1 MSITKL
7 KAAGNWAPPNT
18 NDNNADH
25 TLTGRVIFGLLTG
38 NEVPDPTLD
47 VVTSAKDRRRRRV

>member
-7 KAAGNWAPPNT
+7 KPSGNWAPPNT
-18 NDNNADH
+18 NNHNASR
-25 TLTGRVIFGLLTG
+25 TLNGRVIFGLLTG

-47 VVTSAKDRRRRRV
+47 VVTSAKDRRR